1 MDLKKLFQDDDAV
14 SPVIGVI
21 LMVAITVILAA
32 VIASF
37 VLNLGG
43 QVDQTTPQASWS
55 FEYASESDVV
65 NAGGEDQFGTALV
78 SSSSDA
84 GVLNITHDGGDSIDG
99 ARLTLSNGDSTTSSF
114 ADGPS
119 VTEVSAG
126 TQVSVAIRDDDTVRI
141 IYSAE
146 GGDSTSTLATF
157 EGPDA

>member
-55 FEYASESDVV
+55 FEYASESDV
-65 NAGGEDQFGTALV
+65 GETDTTGPASVVTALPAPTGLSHSNEGDESV
-78 SSSSDA
+78 EYSWTANHSRGETRVEYREDGKTDWQTFSTVPYSTETETVTGLLNGQLYESRVVAQTDDA
-84 GVLNITHDGGDSIDG
+84 TAVD
-99 ARLTLSNGDSTTSSF
+99 
-114 ADGPS
+114 
-119 VTEVSAG
+119 E
-126 TQVSVAIRDDDTVRI
+126 
-141 IYSAE
+141 
-146 GGDSTSTLATF
+146 
-157 EGPDA
+157 